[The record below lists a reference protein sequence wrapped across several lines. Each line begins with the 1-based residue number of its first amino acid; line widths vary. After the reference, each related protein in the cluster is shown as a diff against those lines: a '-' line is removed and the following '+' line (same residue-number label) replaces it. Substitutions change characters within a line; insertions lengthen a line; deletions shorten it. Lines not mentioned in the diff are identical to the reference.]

1 MSNEEGDY
9 LFILNTN
16 GEYLTSYHASWQEG
30 GYLYFDNGAA
40 NQNNIERYRYATED
54 EKRDFINDL
63 KASEEPKAKMCLKQ
77 FFGIE
82 IEPEYKLKPFDKVLV
97 RNSQDDAWHI
107 SLFAREITGVNSHG
121 YECVHGTVWTY
132 CIPYGGNEDL
142 L

>member
-1 MSNEEGDY
+1 MPLGKK
-9 LFILNTN
+9 
-16 GEYLTSYHASWQEG
+16 G

-40 NQNNIERYRYATED
+40 NQNNIERYRFATKD
-54 EKRDFINDL
+54 ERQEFIDAL
-63 KASEEPKAKMCLKQ
+63 KTSEEPKAKMCLKQ

-97 RNSQDDAWHI
+97 RNSQDDAWNI

>member
-1 MSNEEGDY
+1 MK
-9 LFILNTN
+9 I
-16 GEYLTSYHASWQEG
+16 
-30 GYLYFDNGAA
+30 
-40 NQNNIERYRYATED
+40 
-54 EKRDFINDL
+54 DFIMRMGIY
-63 KASEEPKAKMCLKQ
+63 K

-97 RNSQDDAWHI
+97 RNSQDDAWNI